1 MSNCAALTLL
11 CDLLLQQ
18 QITEHRRI
26 SRHIPICVFV
36 LCFRNYGAVTYLR
49 YLPICLPIFAYS
61 SYCVYLGAC
70 RFALIFLRA
79 FLVCRLALNSARFSF
94 LPKFITSYVWRFV
107 ILLRFRL

>member
-1 MSNCAALTLL
+1 MSNCAALTYYYR
-11 CDLLLQQ
+11 LLLQQ
-18 QITEHRRI
+18 QTTKCRRI

-36 LCFRNYGAVTYLR
+36 LCFRNYDAATYLR
-49 YLPICLPIFAYS
+49 CLPITAYY

-79 FLVCRLALNSARFSF
+79 FLVCRFTLNSARFSF

-107 ILLRFRL
+107 MLLRF